1 MKDKM
6 WFQTALIGF
15 LMVFAQSVYAEC
27 PDLPGDITGDGKAD
41 VVDVQ
46 CTIISALY
54 NQSPDA
60 GVELLDCL
68 GGLPNQ
74 SVSDLSCSGET
85 NVVDVIMSLTY
96 ALGDPLNPELDSNG
110 NDCHDACENL
120 VELVATDVGA
130 PEPSYQLQDLQ
141 PESDGYLTAY
151 GLEAV
156 DGVTVVL
163 LLASW

>member
-1 MKDKM
+1 MNGER
-6 WFQTALIGF
+6 WFQACLIAC
-15 LMVFAQSVYAEC
+15 LLVLAQSAHAEC
-27 PDLPGDITGDGKAD
+27 PELPGDITGDGKAD

-54 NQSPDA
+54 SQAPDA

-74 SVSDLSCSGET
+74 SISDLSCSGET

-96 ALGDPLNPELDSNG
+96 ALGDPLNPDLDSNG

-130 PEPSYQLQDLQ
+130 PEPSYELQDLQ

-151 GLEAV
+151 GLDAV
-156 DGVTVVL
+156 DGVTVVV

>member
-1 MKDKM
+1 MVQQNIRAVM
-6 WFQTALIGF
+6 TALF
-15 LMVFAQSVYAEC
+15 LLATMQTSFAEC
-27 PDLPGDITGDGKAD
+27 PVLPGDVTGDGKAD

-54 NQSPDA
+54 NQSPEA

-68 GGLPNQ
+68 GGIEFQ
-74 SVSDLSCSGET
+74 EASDLSCSGET
-85 NVVDVIMSLTY
+85 NVLDVILSLTY
-96 ALGDPLNPELDSNG
+96 ALGDPLNPDVDTNEN
-110 NDCHDACENL
+110 NCHDGCENL

-130 PEPSYQLQDLQ
+130 PQPTYQLEDFQ
-141 PESDGYLTAY
+141 PDSAGFQTSY

-156 DGVTVVL
+156 EGVTVVM